1 MSKFK
6 YFIYLVII
14 TQSFTSAQIM
24 DKDLKDKNILVVYG
38 GWEGHKPK
46 LFAEKISSWLKEKK
60 ANVYV
65 SDTTSIYD
73 NTKLMEKLD
82 LIIQHIT
89 MSEISEN
96 QIKNLKKTI
105 KNGAGLAGCHGGLG
119 DSFRNDEDFQYMV
132 GGQFVQHPGNNI
144 NYTVNINTKKDP
156 ITKDIN
162 DFSLTSEQYYMHVD
176 PALEVLAT
184 TKFSGKHDPWIQGV
198 VVPVVWK
205 KYYGKGRVFYNS
217 IGHSIKNFEI
227 PEVWEMTTRGII
239 WACK

>member
-1 MSKFK
+1 MRKKK
-6 YFIYLVII
+6 YFTCLLILTVIF
-14 TQSFTSAQIM
+14 TQAQIL

-46 LFAEKISSWLKEKK
+46 LFAEKIASWLKERK
-60 ANVYV
+60 ANVRV
-65 SDTTSIYD
+65 SDTTSIYA
-73 NTKLMEKLD
+73 NTKLMKKLD

-89 MSEISEN
+89 KSEISEN
-96 QIKNLKKTI
+96 QINNLTEAI
-105 KNGAGLAGCHGGLG
+105 KSGVGLAGCHGGLG
-119 DSFRNDEDFQYMV
+119 DSFRDDVDFQYMV
-132 GGQFVQHPGNNI
+132 GGQFVKHPGGNI
-144 NYTVNINTKKDP
+144 NYTVNISGEKDP

-176 PALEVLAT
+176 PSIEVLAT
-184 TKFSGKHDPWIQGV
+184 TKFSGKHDPWIKGV
-198 VVPVVWK
+198 VIPVVWK

-217 IGHSIKNFEI
+217 IGHSIENFEI

>member
-6 YFIYLVII
+6 YFTYLII
-14 TQSFTSAQIM
+14 LTASFSYGQIM
-24 DKDLKDKNILVVYG
+24 DKGLKGKNILVVYG

-46 LFAEKISSWLKEKK
+46 LFAEKIASWLKEKK
-60 ANVYV
+60 ANVYI

-96 QIKNLKKTI
+96 QINNLTKTI

-119 DSFRNDEDFQYMV
+119 DSFRDNVDFQYMV
-132 GGQFVQHPGNNI
+132 GGQFVKHAGNNI
-144 NYTVNINTKKDP
+144 RYTVNISGKKDP

-162 DFSLTSEQYYMHVD
+162 NFSLTSEQYYMHVD

-184 TKFSGKHDPWIQGV
+184 TKFSGKHDPWIKGV
-198 VVPVVWK
+198 IVPVVWK
-205 KYYGKGRVFYNS
+205 KYYGEGRVFYNS
-217 IGHSIKNFEI
+217 IGHSIENFDI
-227 PEVWEMTTRGII
+227 PEVWEMTKRGIV

>member
-6 YFIYLVII
+6 FFTYLI
-14 TQSFTSAQIM
+14 TITASFSYAQIL
-24 DKDLKDKNILVVYG
+24 DKDLEDKNILVVYG

-46 LFAEKISSWLKEKK
+46 LFAEKIASWLKEKK
-60 ANVYV
+60 ANVYI

-96 QIKNLKKTI
+96 QIKNLTKTI

-119 DSFRNDEDFQYMV
+119 DSFRNDVDFQYMV

-144 NYTVNINTKKDP
+144 NYTVNIIQKKILLP
-156 ITKDIN
+156 KISTI
-162 DFSLTSEQYYMHVD
+162 SV
-176 PALEVLAT
+176 
-184 TKFSGKHDPWIQGV
+184 
-198 VVPVVWK
+198 
-205 KYYGKGRVFYNS
+205 
-217 IGHSIKNFEI
+217 
-227 PEVWEMTTRGII
+227 
-239 WACK
+239 

>member
-6 YFIYLVII
+6 YFTYLII
-14 TQSFTSAQIM
+14 LTASFSYGQIM
-24 DKDLKDKNILVVYG
+24 DKGLKGKNILVVYG

-46 LFAEKISSWLKEKK
+46 LFAEKIASWLKEKK
-60 ANVYV
+60 ANVYI

-96 QIKNLKKTI
+96 QIDNLTKTI

-119 DSFRNDEDFQYMV
+119 DSFRNDVDFQYMV
-132 GGQFVQHPGNNI
+132 GGQFVKHPGDNT
-144 NYTVNINTKKDP
+144 NYIVNISTKKDP
-156 ITKDIN
+156 ITKDID
-162 DFSLTSEQYYMHVD
+162 DFNLTSEQYYMHID

-184 TKFSGKHDPWIQGV
+184 TKFTGKHDPWIKGV

-217 IGHSIKNFEI
+217 IGHSIENFDI
-227 PEVWEMTTRGII
+227 PEVWKMTTRGII

>member
-1 MSKFK
+1 MSKLN

-14 TQSFTSAQIM
+14 TASFTSAQIL

-89 MSEISEN
+89 MGEISEN
-96 QIKNLKKTI
+96 QIENLTKTI
-105 KNGAGLAGCHGGLG
+105 KDGVGLAGCHGGLG
-119 DSFRNDEDFQYMV
+119 DSFRNDVDFQ
-132 GGQFVQHPGNNI
+132 
-144 NYTVNINTKKDP
+144 
-156 ITKDIN
+156 
-162 DFSLTSEQYYMHVD
+162 
-176 PALEVLAT
+176 
-184 TKFSGKHDPWIQGV
+184 
-198 VVPVVWK
+198 
-205 KYYGKGRVFYNS
+205 
-217 IGHSIKNFEI
+217 
-227 PEVWEMTTRGII
+227 
-239 WACK
+239 

>member
-1 MSKFK
+1 M
-6 YFIYLVII
+6 
-14 TQSFTSAQIM
+14 
-24 DKDLKDKNILVVYG
+24 
-38 GWEGHKPK
+38 
-46 LFAEKISSWLKEKK
+46 KEKK

-96 QIKNLKKTI
+96 QINNLTKTI

-119 DSFRNDEDFQYMV
+119 DSFRDNVDFQYMV
-132 GGQFVQHPGNNI
+132 GGQFVKHPGNNI
-144 NYTVNINTKKDP
+144 NYTVNISTKKDP

-162 DFSLTSEQYYMHVD
+162 NFSLTSEQYYMHVD

-184 TKFSGKHDPWIQGV
+184 TKFYW
-198 VVPVVWK
+198 
-205 KYYGKGRVFYNS
+205 
-217 IGHSIKNFEI
+217 
-227 PEVWEMTTRGII
+227 
-239 WACK
+239 

>member
-6 YFIYLVII
+6 YFTYLIII
-14 TQSFTSAQIM
+14 TASFTHAQIM
-24 DKDLKDKNILVVYG
+24 DKDLEDKNILVVYG

-46 LFAEKISSWLKEKK
+46 LFAEKIVSWLKEKK
-60 ANVYV
+60 LMFTFLILLLYM
-65 SDTTSIYD
+65 T
-73 NTKLMEKLD
+73 NTKLMKKLD

-96 QIKNLKKTI
+96 QINNLTKTI

-119 DSFRNDEDFQYMV
+119 DSFRNDVDFQYMV
-132 GGQFVQHPGNNI
+132 GGQFVKHPGDNI
-144 NYTVNINTKKDP
+144 NYTVNISTKKDP

-162 DFSLTSEQYYMHVD
+162 DFNLTSEQYYMHVD

-184 TKFSGKHDPWIQGV
+184 TKFTGKHDPWIKGV

-205 KYYGKGRVFYNS
+205 KVL
-217 IGHSIKNFEI
+217 
-227 PEVWEMTTRGII
+227 W
-239 WACK
+239 